1 MKASPR
7 CIEKIKS
14 YEAYREYAYPDPE
27 SDLARAT
34 PNLRKRWGFARAGLL
49 MTTLTPEQQKLS
61 GAPWTVGY
69 GTTKGVTPESKM
81 TEAEASARLVKEVAD
96 FEHGVETACTV
107 PPNQNEFDAM
117 VSLAYNIGLG
127 WLGSVK
133 PKGAKD
139 GFRQSSVL
147 KAHNRGDKLAA
158 SRAFGLWNKSNGKV
172 SAGLTRRRAGEGAWY
187 LEPDNTITKIS
198 METHLPE
205 VVDVPDEE
213 KETLAMPQVVDA
225 ESKLTAS
232 PINKASVVAGGTAAV
247 GAVAEMAR
255 TVADVKNSVSS
266 LGDWLLPI
274 ALVMIVGLC
283 GYIVYNRWNQRS
295 QGWA

>member
-7 CIEKIKS
+7 CIAKIKS

-27 SDLARAT
+27 SALARAT

-81 TEAEASARLVKEVAD
+81 TEAEATEALLEHLVEY
-96 FEHGVETACTV
+96 ERGVEAACKLR
-107 PPNQNEFDAM
+107 PNQNEFDAL
-117 VSLAYNIGLG
+117 VCFAYNVGVAG
-127 WLGSVK
+127 MRG
-133 PKGAKD
+133 
-139 GFRQSSVL
+139 SSVI
-147 KAHNRGDKLAA
+147 KAHNRGDKLSA
-158 SRAFGLWNKSNGKV
+158 SRAFSLWNKSNGKV

-198 METHLPE
+198 METQLPE
-205 VVDVPDEE
+205 VVDVPEEE

-247 GAVAEMAR
+247 GAVAEMTR

-274 ALVMIVGLC
+274 ALVAIVCLC
-283 GYIVYNRWNQRS
+283 GYTVYTRYKQRKE
-295 QGWA
+295 GWA